1 MAGHVGK
8 EFAASNAS
16 SKAVFRVC
24 FFTQPSHEHLGQNRE
39 SWTTAAM
46 PSVSSDDAGVLSKDS
61 EDIDVAFKNHG
72 LFCQS
77 HTAKTERRKKP
88 EAGAPL
94 QLQLQSARDFVRNG
108 EHLDVVSKL
117 ESLGS
122 QLRCRPHLGL
132 LDGPGTW
139 WLHETRQGP
148 DVGT

>member
-1 MAGHVGK
+1 MNISARTVKAGPPLQCRQ
-8 EFAASNAS
+8 F
-16 SKAVFRVC
+16 
-24 FFTQPSHEHLGQNRE
+24 LL
-39 SWTTAAM
+39 TTL
-46 PSVSSDDAGVLSKDS
+46 GVLSKDS

-77 HTAKTERRKKP
+77 HTAKTECRKNP

-122 QLRCRPHLGL
+122 QLSVDHTWACWM
-132 LDGPGTW
+132 DWEPGGFMKPDRDQTSG
-139 WLHETRQGP
+139 HERHRKHGRR
-148 DVGT
+148 